1 MSKTQLFDLDG
12 KIAFVSGASRGIG
25 EAIAKLL
32 AQQGAHV
39 IVSSRKI
46 DGCQHVAD
54 AIIADGGKA
63 TAIACHIGEMEQITG
78 VFARIREEFGRL
90 DILVNNA
97 ATNPQFCN
105 VLDTDLGAFQKTV
118 DVNIRGY
125 FFMSV
130 EAGKLMREHG
140 GGSIINVASINGV
153 SPGVFARIREEFG
166 RLDILVN
173 NAATNPQFCNVL
185 DTDLGAFQKTVDVN
199 IRGYFFMSVEA
210 GKLMRENGGGS
221 IINVA
226 SINGVSPGVFQ
237 GIYSVTKAAV
247 INMTKV
253 FAKECAQ
260 FGIRCNALLP
270 GLTDTKFASALVK
283 NDAILKQALTQIPLK
298 RVADPSEMAG
308 AVLYLA
314 SDASSYTTGVSLNVD
329 GGFLS

>member
-1 MSKTQLFDLDG
+1 MSMTQLFDLDG

-25 EAIAKLL
+25 EAIARLL

-46 DGCQHVAD
+46 EGCQKVAD
-54 AIIADGGKA
+54 AIVAAGGKA
-63 TAIACHIGEMEQITG
+63 TAIACHIGEMEQIAG
-78 VFARIREEFGRL
+78 VFARIRDEFGRL

-140 GGSIINVASINGV
+140 AGSIINVASINGV
-153 SPGVFARIREEFG
+153 SPGE
-166 RLDILVN
+166 
-173 NAATNPQFCNVL
+173 
-185 DTDLGAFQKTVDVN
+185 
-199 IRGYFFMSVEA
+199 
-210 GKLMRENGGGS
+210 
-221 IINVA
+221 
-226 SINGVSPGVFQ
+226 FQ
-237 GIYSVTKAAV
+237 GIYSMTKAAV

-270 GLTDTKFASALVK
+270 GLTDTKFASALVNNEK
-283 NDAILKQALTQIPLK
+283 ILNTALLQIPLK
-298 RVADPSEMAG
+298 RVAAPSEMAG

-314 SDASSYTTGVSLNVD
+314 SEASSYTTGVALNVD
-329 GGFLS
+329 GGYLC

>member
-1 MSKTQLFDLDG
+1 MSKTNLFDLDG

-46 DGCQHVAD
+46 EGCQAVAD
-54 AIIADGGKA
+54 AITATGGKA
-63 TAIACHIGEMEQITG
+63 TAIACHIGELEQIQS
-78 VFARIREEFGRL
+78 VFAQIREQFGRL
-90 DILVNNA
+90 DVLVNNA
-97 ATNPQFCN
+97 ATNPQFCHI
-105 VLDTDLGAFQKTV
+105 LDTDVSAFQKTV

-153 SPGVFARIREEFG
+153 TPG
-166 RLDILVN
+166 N
-173 NAATNPQFCNVL
+173 
-185 DTDLGAFQKTVDVN
+185 
-199 IRGYFFMSVEA
+199 
-210 GKLMRENGGGS
+210 
-221 IINVA
+221 
-226 SINGVSPGVFQ
+226 FQ

-247 INMTKV
+247 INMTKA
-253 FAKECAQ
+253 FAKECAPQ
-260 FGIRCNALLP
+260 GIRCNALLP

-283 NDAILKQALTQIPLK
+283 NDSIREEALRHIPLK

-329 GGFLS
+329 GGYLA

>member
-46 DGCQHVAD
+46 DGCQAVAD
-54 AIIADGGKA
+54 AIVAAGGKA
-63 TAIACHIGEMEQITG
+63 TAIACHIGEMEQISN
-78 VFARIREEFGRL
+78 VFAQIKEQFGRL

-105 VLDTDLGAFQKTV
+105 VLDTDLSAFQKTV

-125 FFMSV
+125 YFMSI
-130 EAGKLMREHG
+130 EGGKLMK
-140 GGSIINVASINGV
+140 
-153 SPGVFARIREEFG
+153 
-166 RLDILVN
+166 
-173 NAATNPQFCNVL
+173 Q
-185 DTDLGAFQKTVDVN
+185 
-199 IRGYFFMSVEA
+199 
-210 GKLMRENGGGS
+210 NGGGS

-226 SINGVSPGVFQ
+226 SINGVSPGEFQ

-247 INMTKV
+247 ISMTKV

-270 GLTDTKFASALVK
+270 GLTDTKFASALTQ
-283 NDAILKQALTQIPLK
+283 NDAILKIALQRIPLK

-308 AVLYLA
+308 TVLYLA
-314 SDASSYTTGVSLNVD
+314 SDASSYTTGVALNVD